1 MHIYT
6 NTYTYTYEHH
16 CFLFSGK
23 ERYLQ
28 GFCVRPLFK
37 TNWARSY
44 MNTIVFCFLEKKDT
58 CKGFAFGLFSKPIG
72 HVPLTILYASRE
84 QNSID
89 GGIQALLLRHLF
101 TPLQHNIYA
110 SRDQSFIYGRYYLDI
125 ACAYCEEALIKS
137 AVLVICHFLFFSG
150 TTTADTTAG
159 VWKAPVRTG
168 TYRTGTC

>member
-6 NTYTYTYEHH
+6 NTYIYTYEHH

-37 TNWARSY
+37 TNWARSSH
-44 MNTIVFCFLEKKDT
+44 N
-58 CKGFAFGLFSKPIG
+58 
-72 HVPLTILYASRE
+72 LYASRE
-84 QNSID
+84 QSSID

>member
-1 MHIYT
+1 
-6 NTYTYTYEHH
+6 
-16 CFLFSGK
+16 
-23 ERYLQ
+23 
-28 GFCVRPLFK
+28 
-37 TNWARSY
+37 

-168 TYRTGTC
+168 TYRYMLTVRRPRVELCLILGLVKSNKSHSLSISKIQYV